1 MRAAK
6 SSDAGLSVSSLN
18 GAKKAALLL
27 LALGKPLAG
36 QVLKHFSAE
45 ELRLIPRFT
54 SDSDRISQHD
64 IEKLIEEFSREFAD
78 GLKFLGTREE
88 VEDLISGTLTPE
100 QIAQMKAGGSAVEV
114 KEPAWGKISSLNEQ
128 LLADCVMAEHPQT
141 GALLLTRIQPDSAAR
156 VLGLLPADRRR
167 EIIGRMLGL
176 QGVNNSAAS
185 ALEQSLAGA
194 LLATAAAPSGSESR
208 VKVANI
214 INKLEEDQV
223 AETMSGLA
231 ESLPEEA
238 QALKSMLFTFSDI
251 VRLSQQARTALLD
264 KVPTDRLVLALRGT
278 DPAFQQIALSSL
290 AARAKRM
297 VEAEL
302 TSGQNPPQREIRA
315 AQRSISDLA
324 LAMAGRGEIDLSAAE
339 QPAAAPAG

>member
-1 MRAAK
+1 MRGAS
-6 SSDAGLSVSSLN
+6 SSDPSAISSLN

-36 QVLKHFSAE
+36 KVLKHFSAE

-54 SDSDRISQHD
+54 SDSERISQAD
-64 IEKLIEEFSREFAD
+64 IERLIEEFGREFAD

-88 VEDLISGTLTPE
+88 VEDLISGALTPE
-100 QIAQMKAGGSAVEV
+100 QVAQMKAGGSAVEV
-114 KEPAWGKISSLNEQ
+114 KEPAWGRLSNLNEQ
-128 LLADCVMAEHPQT
+128 ILADCVMAEHPQT
-141 GALLLTRIQPDSAAR
+141 AALLLTRIQPESAAR
-156 VLGLLPADRRR
+156 VLGILPPGLRRD
-167 EIIGRMLGL
+167 IIGRMLGL
-176 QGVNNSAAS
+176 QGANNAAVS
-185 ALEQSLAGA
+185 ALEQSLAA
-194 LLATAAAPSGSESR
+194 SLLATAAAPSGAESR

-214 INKLEEDQV
+214 INRLEEEQV

-231 ESLPEEA
+231 EALPEEA
-238 QALKSMLFTFSDI
+238 QALQSMLFTFSDI
-251 VRLSQQARTALLD
+251 VRLTQQARTTLLD
-264 KVPTDRLVLALRGT
+264 KVPTDRLVMALQGT
-278 DPAFQQIALSSL
+278 DPAFQQVALSSL

-324 LAMAGRGEIDLSAAE
+324 LAMAGRGEIDLAPAESAAE
-339 QPAAAPAG
+339 AAE

>member
-6 SSDAGLSVSSLN
+6 STEQSAVSSLN

-36 QVLKHFSAE
+36 QILKHFSAE

-54 SDSDRISQHD
+54 SDSERISQSD
-64 IEKLIEEFSREFAD
+64 IEKLIEEFGKEFAD
-78 GLKFLGTREE
+78 GLKFIGTREE

-114 KEPAWGKISSLNEQ
+114 KEPAWGRISALNEQ
-128 LLADCVMAEHPQT
+128 ILADCVVAEHPQT
-141 GALLLTRIQPDSAAR
+141 AALMLTRIQPDSAAR
-156 VLGLLPADRRR
+156 VLGILPADRRR

-176 QGVNNSAAS
+176 QGVNTSAVG
-185 ALEQSLAGA
+185 ALEQSLAA
-194 LLATAAAPSGSESR
+194 SLLAVATAPSGSESR

-214 INKLEEDQV
+214 INKLEEEQV
-223 AETMSGLA
+223 AETMSGLT
-231 ESLPEEA
+231 ETLPEEA
-238 QALKSMLFTFSDI
+238 EALKSMLFTFSDI

-264 KVPTDRLVLALRGT
+264 KVPTDRLVMALRGT

-324 LAMAGRGEIDLSAAE
+324 LAMAGRGEIDLAPAE
-339 QPAAAPAG
+339 PAAVPAG

>member
-6 SSDAGLSVSSLN
+6 SSDPSASLN

-36 QVLKHFSAE
+36 QVLRHFSAE
-45 ELRLIPRFT
+45 ELRLIPRFAT
-54 SDSDRISQHD
+54 DSDRISQSD
-64 IEKLIEEFSREFAD
+64 IEKLIEEFGREFAD

-100 QIAQMKAGGSAVEV
+100 QIAQMKAGGSAMEV

-128 LLADCVMAEHPQT
+128 VLADCVMAEHPQT
-141 GALLLTRIQPDSAAR
+141 AALILTRIQPESAAR
-156 VLGLLPADRRR
+156 VMGLLPPDRRR
-167 EIIGRMLGL
+167 DIIGRMLGL
-176 QGVNNSAAS
+176 QGVNSSAAS
-185 ALEQSLAGA
+185 ALEQSLAA
-194 LLATAAAPSGSESR
+194 SLLVAAAAPSGAESR

-214 INKLEEDQV
+214 INRLEEEQV
-223 AETMSGLA
+223 AETMTGLA
-231 ESLPEEA
+231 EALPEEA

-264 KVPTDRLVLALRGT
+264 KVPTDRLVMALRGT
-278 DPAFQQIALSSL
+278 EPAFQQIALSSL

-324 LAMAGRGEIDLSAAE
+324 LAMAGRGEIDLAPAE
-339 QPAAAPAG
+339 PEAAAPAG